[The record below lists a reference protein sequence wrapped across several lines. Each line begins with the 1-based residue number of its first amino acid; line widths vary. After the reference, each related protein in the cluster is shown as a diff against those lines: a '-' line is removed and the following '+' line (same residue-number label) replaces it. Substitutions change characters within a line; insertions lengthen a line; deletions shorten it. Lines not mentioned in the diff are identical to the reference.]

1 MMRQTGREEGRG
13 LRIRDLSAIAAAAWG
28 LVLAAAACDGRDV
41 RVGEAPLGWG
51 GTIEAREVRLWTA
64 ESLESAPRWRVGDE
78 PVFEVVPDSVRVMF
92 GGMEQR
98 YANAATF
105 IPDGRV
111 VVLYS
116 LSGVLDPDSLLLHI
130 LDPASGEETRIPAP
144 RGEEDQPLKWVHFQL
159 AFHDG
164 EILLMGDNQPPLS
177 RRQGADVWRADE
189 GGRFTGP
196 PSHTDISGALLG
208 IFPDG
213 SLVLMGH
220 SGTTDT
226 TLVRSV
232 TTVEPIEAGDDPSD
246 SRGREQMFTTAVP
259 RDPNIPQAVSMRF
272 AHQARYTTGVS
283 GDTIWIV
290 PTEKPELL
298 AVHRSG
304 RILLKVEWDAGD
316 RSVPAGAPPAWEGID
331 RFPATT
337 DLHVGS
343 DGLIYVERVAVR
355 EGRPMRGL
363 EWLVFSPAGELM
375 GRLDVPGRFPSF
387 RVLAFGDGALVA
399 RARDEETGV
408 QGVRVYRF
416 SKSE

>member
-1 MMRQTGREEGRG
+1 MRQTGREEGRG

-64 ESLESAPRWRVGDE
+64 ESLESAPRWRVGEE
-78 PVFEVVPDSVRVMF
+78 PVFEVVPDSVQVMVT
-92 GGMEQR
+92 GMEQR
-98 YANAATF
+98 YASAATF
-105 IPDGRV
+105 MPDGRV

-189 GGRFTGP
+189 GGRFTRP
-196 PSHTDISGALLG
+196 PSYTDISGALLG

-213 SLVLMGH
+213 SLVLAM
-220 SGTTDT
+220 SAGTTDT
-226 TLVRSV
+226 TLVASIA
-232 TTVEPIEAGDDPSD
+232 TADPMEAGKEPSD
-246 SRGREQMFTTAVP
+246 SQEREVLFTTAVQ
-259 RDPNIPQAVSMRF
+259 RDPNFAQEVPMRF
-272 AHQARYTTGVS
+272 AHRPSGTAGVS

-290 PTEKPELL
+290 PTERPELL

-304 RILLKVEWDAGD
+304 RILLRVEWDAGD

-337 DLHVGS
+337 DLRVGA
-343 DGLIYVERVAVR
+343 DGLIYVERVVVR

-387 RVLAFGDGALVA
+387 NVLAFGDGTLVA

-408 QGVRVYRF
+408 QEVRVYRF